1 MTQSWHSKQMVEQ
14 STSHDIAAW
23 QDDILGRIE
32 LQLMDF
38 VIVPKV
44 QIEDDDAI
52 LEIQ

>member
-1 MTQSWHSKQMVEQ
+1 MTGWQGNQMVEQ

-38 VIVPKV
+38 KVQIAV